1 MAKIKPRRRKK
12 SRRKKKRVSD
22 IKIDQ
27 ILLRRRQ
34 VFLFDEVKE
43 ETIRNL
49 VKEIIALDNI
59 NSDPIMLYINSP
71 GGSVDDGFAL
81 IDVIRGIQS
90 PVITIIIGSACS
102 MAGVISIA
110 GDKRLMSEHSIW
122 MAHDMKAGI
131 RGKTKDILD
140 TAEFFKK
147 EQKKLFSFIRK
158 NTKLSEAEIQN
169 AISGALW
176 LYPKECLKK
185 GIIDAIIGD
194 EK

>member
-1 MAKIKPRRRKK
+1 MAKKPKRRKK
-12 SRRKKKRVSD
+12 SRRKKRRPFK
-22 IKIDQ
+22 IEIDQ
-27 ILLRRRQ
+27 ILLKRRQ
-34 VFLFDEVKE
+34 VFLFDVVNE

-49 VKEIIALDNI
+49 IREIIALDNL
-59 NSDPIMLYINSP
+59 SSAPIVLYINSP
-71 GGSVDDGFAL
+71 GGTLDDGFAL
-81 IDVIRGIQS
+81 IDTIKSIRSPIITVIVG
-90 PVITIIIGSACS
+90 GAYS
-102 MAGVISIA
+102 MAGIISIA
-110 GDKRLMSEHSIW
+110 GDKRLMSKHSVW

-140 TAEFFKK
+140 TADFFKK

-158 NTKLSEAEIQN
+158 NTKLSEAEIQD

-185 GIIDAIIGD
+185 GIIDGIIGD